1 MTGSIHIKGAREHN
15 LKNLELEIPR
25 EQLVV
30 ITGVSGSGKSSLAF
44 DTVYAEGY
52 RKYIDSLST
61 KARQVLEQISRPD
74 VDYINGLSPVIA
86 IEQRTASG
94 SNPRSTVATVT
105 EIADYARLLWAV
117 KGESFCPL
125 DGGRIIRRSLDDC
138 INRVFE
144 EPDGARMMILAPVL
158 NAKPALLREELPR
171 LRQKGFSRIRIY
183 GEIKELEYP
192 DIVRPGKDLVQVDL
206 VVDRIVLR
214 SDQRARIA
222 DSLELAFREG
232 SDTAIIMSQENR
244 DADWIEF
251 SVSQHLSCEIC
262 GTVYPPLTP
271 KHFSWN
277 HVDGA
282 CETCGGLGTVR
293 DFVDALIVPDIKKS
307 VKNGAIKPWRLG
319 SKAMIIKRNAILKQL
334 AEQLPFDPNAP
345 WETLDPQTQK
355 EILRGTGD
363 RLFSF
368 KLKSGNT
375 KPELLPFAGVIA
387 DLEDSFK
394 NSSSDGLRAKLSLY
408 QSSAT
413 CPDCNGDRLNKQ
425 ATSVKLEGWTFPNFL
440 KSSIE
445 DASEFVDM
453 YLLGN
458 YEYEA
463 VYDAVNGL
471 SQRLHFL
478 RKVGLGYLGLDRLY
492 NTLSGGEAQ
501 RVRLAT
507 QLGMGLVGVVY
518 VLDEPSIG
526 LHAIDNRRLIQT
538 LLELRDRGNSVLV
551 VEHDEETMM
560 AADQLIEI
568 GPSAGSSGGELIFQG
583 TPQACMNN
591 RRSRTGPFLSG
602 VDRICRDAVL
612 CGSGGSQISI
622 SRAAEHN
629 LKNVDVGIPIGA
641 LTVVCGVSGSGKS
654 TLINDVLGKVAAFKL
669 NGAREIP
676 GKHKSIHGLEQ
687 LLSVIRVDQ
696 SPIGRSPRSNPATF
710 TKIFDTLRDFYS
722 KTSLAKVRGYS
733 ASRFSFNI
741 AGGRC
746 ERCKGDGV
754 IKLDMQFL
762 ADTYVECPS
771 CGGKRYNRETL
782 EVMFKG
788 HSIAD
793 VLDMTVSDALVLFDK
808 VPKLRERLETLATVG
823 LGYIKLGQPAPTLSG
838 GEAQRIKLSLEL
850 SKRSQGKT
858 LYILDE
864 PTTGL
869 HAADIQRLM
878 DLLFRLRDQGNTVVI
893 IEHNL
898 DVINLADWII
908 EMGPSGGQH
917 GGNLLFAEERSLFN
931 TAETPTGQS
940 LKAHLKKFSKG

>member
-1 MTGSIHIKGAREHN
+1 MQGTIHIKGAREHN

-25 EQLVV
+25 EKLVV

-44 DTVYAEGY
+44 DTIYAEGY

-74 VDYINGLSPVIA
+74 VDYIQGLSPVIA
-86 IEQRTASG
+86 IEQRTAGG

-105 EIADYARLLWAV
+105 EIADYARLLWSV
-117 KGESFCPL
+117 KGESFCPK
-125 DGGRIIRRSLDDC
+125 DGGRILRRSLDDC
-138 INRVFE
+138 IHRIFQ
-144 EPDGARMMILAPVL
+144 EPEGARMMILAPVL
-158 NAKPALLREELPR
+158 DAKPSLLREELPR
-171 LRQKGFSRIRIY
+171 LRQRGFSRIRIY
-183 GEIKELEYP
+183 DEIKELEYN
-192 DIVRPGKDLVQVDL
+192 DLVRPGKDPVKVDL
-206 VVDRIVLR
+206 VVDRVVLR
-214 SDQRARIA
+214 PDQRSRIA

-232 SDTAIIMSQENR
+232 GDRAIILSQENR
-244 DADWIEF
+244 DAEWKEF
-251 SVSQHLSCEIC
+251 SLSQHLSCEIC
-262 GTVYPPLTP
+262 GTVYPALTP

-282 CETCGGLGTVR
+282 CETCGGLGSVR
-293 DFVDALIVPDIKKS
+293 DFVDELLVPDTKKS

-334 AEQLPFDPNAP
+334 AEQMPFDPNAP
-345 WETLDPQTQK
+345 WETLDPDVRRS
-355 EILRGTGD
+355 ILRGTGD

-368 KLKSGNT
+368 KLKPGNT

-387 DLEDSFK
+387 DLEESFRT
-394 NSSSDGLRAKLSLY
+394 SSSDGLRAKLSLY
-408 QSSAT
+408 QSSKT
-413 CPDCNGDRLNKQ
+413 CPDCNGSRLNRQ
-425 ATSVKLEGWTFPNFL
+425 AVSVRLEGQTFPGFL
-440 KSSIE
+440 ESSIE
-445 DASEFVDM
+445 EASEFIDANV
-453 YLLGN
+453 LGKS
-458 YEYEA
+458 EYKPVA
-463 VYDAVNGL
+463 DAVSGL

-478 RKVGLGYLGLDRLY
+478 RKVGLGYLGLSRLY

-526 LHAIDNRRLIQT
+526 LHAVDNQRLIKT
-538 LLELRDRGNSVLV
+538 LLELRDRGNSVIV
-551 VEHDEETMM
+551 VEHDEETML

-583 TPQACMNN
+583 TPHECMNT

-602 VDRICRDAVL
+602 VDRIAREAAL
-612 CGSGGSQISI
+612 RGGGGSQILI
-622 SRAAEHN
+622 EGAAEHN
-629 LKNVDVGIPIGA
+629 LKDVDVGIPLGA

-654 TLINDVLGKVAAFKL
+654 TLINDVLGKTAAFKL
-669 NGAREIP
+669 NGARDLP
-676 GKHKSIHGLEQ
+676 GKNKGIFGLEQ

-710 TKIFDTLRDFYS
+710 TKIFDTLRDFFS
-722 KTSLAKVRGYS
+722 KTSLAKVRGYT

-741 AGGRC
+741 PGGRC
-746 ERCKGDGV
+746 ERCKGDGA

-762 ADTYVECPS
+762 ADAYVECPS
-771 CGGKRYNRETL
+771 CNGKRYNRETL

-788 HSIAD
+788 YSIAD
-793 VLDMTVSDALVLFDK
+793 VLDMTVSDALVLFEK

-878 DLLFRLRDQGNTVVI
+878 DLLFRLRDQGNTVVV

-908 EMGPSGGQH
+908 EMGPTGGSGGGH
-917 GGNLLFAEERSLFN
+917 LLFADERSAFSK
-931 TAETPTGQS
+931 ADTPTGRS
-940 LKAHLKKFSKG
+940 LKEHLAKFAK